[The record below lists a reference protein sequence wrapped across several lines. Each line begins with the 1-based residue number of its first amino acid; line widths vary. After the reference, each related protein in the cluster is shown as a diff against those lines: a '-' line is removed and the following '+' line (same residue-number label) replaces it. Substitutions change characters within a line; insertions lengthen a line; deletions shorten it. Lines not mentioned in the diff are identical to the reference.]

1 MTDVVLLQDDS
12 TAVVLS
18 NDDLRVVSIDSER
31 VVVSVGEQGPVG
43 AQGIQGIQGPVGPIG
58 PQGEQGLP
66 GAANLGGYS
75 VAASNL
81 QQGDHLEFSG
91 AAWVNTHKTTLTD
104 GGNF

>member
-18 NDDLRVVSIDSER
+18 NDDLRVVSLDSER
-31 VVVSVGEQGPVG
+31 VIVSVGEQGPPG
-43 AQGIQGIQGPVGPIG
+43 RAGNESIG
-58 PQGEQGLP
+58 GFG
-66 GAANLGGYS
+66 
-75 VAASNL
+75 VATSNL

-91 AAWVNTHKTTLTD
+91 AAWVNSHKSTLTD